1 MTSGGDIGLT
11 EAAPISAA
19 RASAAPISIPRI
31 TRLTSD
37 ALGMVVN
44 LYLVEGRDG
53 VVVIDGAISR
63 RFAAHV
69 RDAITATGKPLL
81 GAILTHGHPDHFCG
95 LGEILAGQE
104 VPIFALPGAI
114 AQLGRRWDEAVP
126 GMRAAF
132 GDDFPQTLR
141 KPDTPVADGD
151 TVALG
156 DLRFAVRA
164 YGAGESE
171 CDATWTL
178 LAEPGT
184 TSGDTVFCGDLV
196 YNNMHVFMQD
206 GHAEEWLDALAR
218 LSRAHAPGTRFH
230 PGHGPAGG
238 HELIQWTA
246 GYIRMYL
253 RAMRDALDL
262 DPGFGPGAEIRLVET
277 IRSYLPSDDLIDLA
291 QFRLDITAHNLA
303 RVARDAKEI
312 Y

>member
-1 MTSGGDIGLT
+1 MTSGGGTSLT
-11 EAAPISAA
+11 EVVPISAPA
-19 RASAAPISIPRI
+19 GQVPPGPVPRI

-37 ALGMVVN
+37 ALGMIVN

-53 VVVIDGAISR
+53 VVLIDGAISR
-63 RFAAHV
+63 RFAADV
-69 RDAITATGKPLL
+69 RAAIAATGKPLI

-95 LGEILAGQE
+95 LGEILAGSDM
-104 VPIFALPGAI
+104 PIFALPGAI
-114 AQLGRRWDEAVP
+114 AQLDQRWDEAVP

-132 GDDFPQTLR
+132 GADFPQTLR
-141 KPDTPVADGD
+141 KPDSPVADGE
-151 TVALG
+151 TITLG
-156 DLRFAVRA
+156 DLSFTVRE
-164 YGAGESE
+164 YGPAESD

-178 LAEPGT
+178 QTDDTA
-184 TSGDTVFCGDLV
+184 DTVFCGDLV
-196 YNNMHVFMQD
+196 YNNMHVFLQD
-206 GHAEEWLDALAR
+206 GHAEAWLAALAR
-218 LSRAHAPGTRFH
+218 LSRAHPSGTRFH

-253 RAMRDALDL
+253 RALRDVLDA
-262 DPGFGPGAEIRLVET
+262 DQGFGPAAQKRLVDT
-277 IRSYLPSDDLIDLA
+277 IRSYLPSDALIDLA

>member
-1 MTSGGDIGLT
+1 MSGGDIVLT
-11 EAAPISAA
+11 EAARISAA
-19 RASAAPISIPRI
+19 RASALPVPRV

-37 ALGMVVN
+37 ALGMIVN

-53 VVVIDGAISR
+53 VVLVDGAISR
-63 RFAAHV
+63 RFAAQV
-69 RDAITATGKPLL
+69 RDAIAATGKPLL

-95 LGEILAGQE
+95 LGEILAGTD

-114 AQLGRRWDEAVP
+114 AQLERRWDEAVP

-132 GDDFPQTLR
+132 GDDFPETLR
-141 KPDTPVADGD
+141 KPDTPVADGE

-156 DLRFAVRA
+156 DLNFSVRA
-164 YGAGESE
+164 YGPGESD

-178 LAEPGT
+178 LADT
-184 TSGDTVFCGDLV
+184 DAADTVFCGDLV

-206 GHAEEWLDALAR
+206 GHAEAWLAALAK
-218 LSRAHAPGTRFH
+218 LSRAHAPDTRFH

-253 RAMRDALDL
+253 RALRDALDT
-262 DPGFGPGAEIRLVET
+262 DREFGPAAQKRLVET